1 MSGRSDALDPRDV
14 AGLGEVIE
22 SRVAV
27 DDDEEIEDSG
37 GSGIAA
43 RVKPLPAWERQLPR
57 IYLAGLGAAL
67 VWLLVLPEFANAY
80 NVTLA
85 LTVLLTV
92 CLATSWNVISGFAGY
107 TSFGHAGFFGI
118 GSYVGTL
125 LLYHDVMPWIP
136 AMVAAG
142 LGTAVV
148 ALVIG
153 YPTLRLRGPY
163 FAITMLGL
171 SEIARIVVTAWD
183 SLTRGGI
190 GIPLPIVRFPLP
202 PEDPGLVE
210 RVEFLWGRW
219 PNYYAMVALAVV
231 AVVMSFV
238 VGTSRFG
245 LTLRSIRDDEGA
257 AQAMGIDTTR
267 HKLAAFALSSFF
279 PGAAGAIYARHIGF
293 IDPAA
298 VFAIIWSIR
307 AIATSILGG
316 QGTILGPIFGAVV
329 LTLVSEWVWERS
341 TTFYQVIFGG
351 IIVLVVLFLP
361 GGLMALLQRWGW
373 LPRSRRL

>member
-1 MSGRSDALDPRDV
+1 MVGRSDAIDPGGVIDQGEAAAT
-14 AGLGEVIE
+14 AGREDGGEVPGAPG
-22 SRVAV
+22 VATPV
-27 DDDEEIEDSG
+27 
-37 GSGIAA
+37 
-43 RVKPLPAWERQLPR
+43 RPLPAWERHLPR
-57 IYLAGLGAAL
+57 IYLGALTIA
-67 VWLLVLPEFANAY
+67 VAWLLVLPNGASAY
-80 NVTLA
+80 NVTLT
-85 LTVLLTV
+85 LTILLTV
-92 CLATSWNVISGFAGY
+92 CLATSWNIISGFAGY

-118 GSYVGTL
+118 GSYVGAL

-136 AMVAAG
+136 AMAVAG
-142 LGTAVV
+142 LGTALV

-163 FAITMLGL
+163 FAIAMLGL
-171 SEIARIVVTAWD
+171 SEIARIVTTAWD
-183 SLTRGGI
+183 SLTRGGL
-190 GIPLPIVRFPLP
+190 GISLPIVRFPRP
-202 PEDPGLVE
+202 IDDPSLAE
-210 RVEFLWGRW
+210 RAEFLWERW
-219 PNYYAMVALAVV
+219 PNYYAMLVLAIV
-231 AVVMSFV
+231 AVVTSYA

-267 HKLAAFALSSFF
+267 HKLAAFTLSAFF
-279 PGAAGAIYARHIGF
+279 PGAAGAIYARHVGF
-293 IDPAA
+293 IDPVT

>member
-1 MSGRSDALDPRDV
+1 MSGRSDALEPHGA
-14 AGLGEVIE
+14 AGLGDVVE
-22 SRVAV
+22 SRVV
-27 DDDEEIEDSG
+27 TGDDEGFEDPG
-37 GSGIAA
+37 APGVAA
-43 RVKPLPAWERQLPR
+43 RAKPLPAWERQLPR
-57 IYLAGLGAAL
+57 IYLAALAAAV

-118 GSYVGTL
+118 GSYVGAL

-142 LGTAVV
+142 LGTALV
-148 ALVIG
+148 ALAIG

-183 SLTRGGI
+183 SLTRGGL

-202 PEDPGLVE
+202 SEDPAWGE
-210 RVEFLWGRW
+210 RVEFLWERW

-231 AVVMSFV
+231 AVVMSYV

-279 PGAAGAIYARHIGF
+279 PGAAGAIYARHVGF

-316 QGTILGPIFGAVV
+316 QGTILGPIVGAVA

-361 GGLMALLQRWGW
+361 GGLMALLQRGGW